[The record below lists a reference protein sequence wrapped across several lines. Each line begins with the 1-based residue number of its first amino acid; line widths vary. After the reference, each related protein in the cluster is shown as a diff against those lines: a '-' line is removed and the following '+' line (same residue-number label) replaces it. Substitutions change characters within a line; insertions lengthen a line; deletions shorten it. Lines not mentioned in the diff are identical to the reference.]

1 MALVKYNNNSISA
14 ITAASSLS
22 TGAMTLIKEQTASSS
37 STISFVD
44 GTSDVVLDST
54 YPIYLFKFINIHP
67 ADNAVDFR
75 FQVNAAGGSGYNETI
90 TSTGFMSHHY
100 ENDSSTGLSYTTSY
114 DQAQGTSPQIIC
126 ENVGNQADESCAG
139 ELWLF
144 GLSST
149 TYVKHFMA
157 RFNLYAQSDYTG
169 DHYTAGYINNT
180 AAIDEVQFTFESGNI
195 DAGTFKLYGIK
206 DS

>member
-14 ITAASSLS
+14 ITAASSLP

-54 YPIYLFKFINIHP
+54 YPIYVFKFINIHP
-67 ADNAVDFR
+67 ATNQAHFTFNLSADTGSNYNVTKTTSF
-75 FQVNAAGGSGYNETI
+75 FLGTQNEAG
-90 TSTGFMSHHY
+90 TSTSLEYNASF
-100 ENDSSTGLSYTTSY
+100 DI
-114 DQAQGTSPQIIC
+114 AQGTGFTDVQFD
-126 ENVGNQADESCAG
+126 VGNDNDQSCAG

-144 GLSST
+144 NPSST
-149 TYVKHFMA
+149 TYVKHFISRNHSYNA
-157 RFNLYAQSDYTG
+157 SDYA
-169 DHYTAGYINNT
+169 DDSFMAGYGNT
-180 AAIDEVQFTFESGNI
+180 TSAVDAVQFKFSSGNI